1 MRKAYWVFFALV
13 LMFAGSAVE
22 THASALRVGA
32 DFDLQKLAG
41 GDKKEGNTIVAFV
54 PSLTYD
60 CEYASMLTQ
69 SFYHYFDRNLAFYA
83 QEKYPQ
89 TNIFLIVGD
98 AKNEAK
104 STQNILGKMT
114 VIYDQDRELYKHF
127 GVELPYSKNAN
138 STVLLLDKDEKV
150 VHLDAFYRA
159 QGEHLKPLEN
169 KLKELNGINTT
180 LVPESAKKLK
190 IGDKAPDFLIKDGQ
204 KLSDMRGEVVLVSFY
219 PAAFSGTFPKPY
231 VPEPV
236 HTETGKVGEKY
247 SIEIVKP
254 GALTTLDERA
264 LMSCSA
270 QIFFIDEKSSKMGK
284 TAKRVLVSS
293 STPTLLYEW
302 AQALGTSNIIYAND
316 PDYSVSRQYFSYN
329 TAGYNNRVSV
339 IVDKKGKIA
348 FIDESFEAADE
359 AVIEKKIGELL
370 KK

>member
-1 MRKAYWVFFALV
+1 MRKAYWVFFAIL
-13 LMFAGSAVE
+13 LMFAGIVSE
-22 THASALRVGA
+22 TRASALKVGSE
-32 DFDLQKLAG
+32 FDLQKLSG
-41 GDKKEGNTIVAFV
+41 GDKIAGNTIVAFV

-69 SFYHYFDRNLAFYA
+69 SFFHYFDRKLAFDGSD
-83 QEKYPQ
+83 KSPQ

-98 AKNEAK
+98 TKNESK

-114 VIYDQDRELYKHF
+114 VIYDEDRELYKHY
-127 GVELPYSKNAN
+127 GVELPYAKNAN
-138 STVLLLDKDEKV
+138 STVLLLDRDKKV
-150 VHLDAFYRA
+150 VHLDPYYRA
-159 QGEHLKPLEN
+159 QGERLKPLEN
-169 KLKELNGINTT
+169 KLKELNGISTT
-180 LVPESAKKLK
+180 LGSEPAKKLK
-190 IGDKAPDFLIKDGQ
+190 VGDKAPDFLIKDGQ

-231 VPEPV
+231 VAEPV
-236 HTETGKVGEKY
+236 RTETGKDGEKF

-254 GALTTLDERA
+254 GALTRIDDRS
-264 LMSCSA
+264 LMSCA
-270 QIFFIDEKSSKMGK
+270 FQLDALDIKPSKPGK

-302 AQALGTSNIIYAND
+302 GQALGTWNIIYTND

-329 TAGYNNRVSV
+329 PAGYNNRVSV

-359 AVIEKKIGELL
+359 AVIEKKISELL

>member
-1 MRKAYWVFFALV
+1 MRITCKSLLLLV
-13 LMFAGSAVE
+13 ISLFVSLSNYGNAP
-22 THASALRVGA
+22 RVGEK
-32 DFDLQKLAG
+32 FDIGRLG
-41 GDKKEGNTIVAFV
+41 GQTAPGSNTIVAFV

-69 SFYHYFDRNLAFYA
+69 SFYHYFDRNLAFYG

-114 VIYDQDRELYKHF
+114 VIYDEGRELYKHF
-127 GVELPYSKNAN
+127 GVELPYAKNAN
-138 STVLLLDKDEKV
+138 STVLLLDRDKKV
-150 VHLDAFYRA
+150 VHLDPYYRA

-169 KLKELNGINTT
+169 KLKELNGISTT
-180 LVPESAKKLK
+180 LGPEPAKKLK
-190 IGDKAPDFLIKDGQ
+190 IGDKAPDFLVKDGQ
-204 KLSDMRGEVVLVSFY
+204 KLSDLRGEVVLVSFY

-236 HTETGKVGEKY
+236 RTETGTDGEKY
-247 SIEIVKP
+247 SIKIVKP
-254 GALTTLDERA
+254 GALTTLDDRS
-264 LMSCSA
+264 LMSCIA
-270 QIFFIDEKSSKMGK
+270 QVHILDKPSKPGK

-293 STPTLLYEW
+293 STPTLLHEW
-302 AQALGTSNIIYAND
+302 GRALGTWNIIYAND

-329 TAGYNNRVSV
+329 PAGYNNRVSL

-359 AVIEKKIGELL
+359 AVIEKKISELL
-370 KK
+370 KN